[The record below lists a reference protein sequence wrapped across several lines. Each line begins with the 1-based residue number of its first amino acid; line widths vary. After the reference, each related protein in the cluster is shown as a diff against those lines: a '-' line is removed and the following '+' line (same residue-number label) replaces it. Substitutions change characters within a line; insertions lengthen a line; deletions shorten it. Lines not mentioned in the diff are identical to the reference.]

1 MVKINIREIFN
12 LHEFD
17 ERVREEIQRR
27 RIRRANRTARG
38 LLVASKLLIVL
49 IIGTLG
55 SWVAVNNLLVE
66 WLLVY
71 TFTGSAIASIV
82 VTVLLYSDRAWSI
95 LELDEADWDL
105 REDLRDIRG
114 VFARIA
120 VFFTILGAIVLPI
133 WFAFLNY
140 GMTHPVSPG
149 SITINSVY
157 PLNMTNVFQG
167 RSNNI
172 TVSAVY
178 LVTTTLNINAP
189 TIATIVV
196 KNVTLYNPLLPVKCA
211 MYSSN
216 YNINKLPAII
226 KIYSISPINNNF
238 VAPIKM
244 RFVCNTLPTNAF
256 IVTNHGNFTLALSSG

>member
-1 MVKINIREIFN
+1 MVKINIREIFSR
-12 LHEFD
+12 HEFD
-17 ERVREEIQRR
+17 ERVREEIR
-27 RIRRANRTARG
+27 RRANRTARR
-38 LLVASKLLIVL
+38 LLAISKLLIVL
-49 IIGTLG
+49 ILVTFG
-55 SWVAVNNLLVE
+55 SWVAVNNLFVE

-71 TFTGSAIASIV
+71 TFTGSAIASII
-82 VTVLLYSDRAWSI
+82 VTVLLYSDRAWRI
-95 LELDEADWDL
+95 LELGEADQDL
-105 REDLRDIRG
+105 QDDLRDIRDTS
-114 VFARIA
+114 AIIA
-120 VFFTILGAIVLPI
+120 GFFTILGAIVLPI

-172 TVSAVY
+172 TVSALY

-256 IVTNHGNFTLALSSG
+256 IVTNHGNFTLALSG

>member
-1 MVKINIREIFN
+1 MVKIHIKDIFN
-12 LHEFD
+12 RHEFD
-17 ERVREEIQRR
+17 ERVREEIWRR
-27 RIRRANRTARG
+27 RRRRANRTARG
-38 LLVASKLLIVL
+38 LLVVSKLLIVL
-49 IIGTLG
+49 LIGTLG
-55 SWVAVNNLLVE
+55 PWVAVNDLFVERLLA
-66 WLLVY
+66 Y
-71 TFTGSAIASIV
+71 TFTGSAIASIIL
-82 VTVLLYSDRAWSI
+82 TALLYFNIAWRI

-105 REDLRDIRG
+105 QDDLLHIRG
-114 VFARIA
+114 AFAIIA
-120 VFFTILGAIVLPI
+120 VFFVVLGAIVLPI
-133 WFAFLNY
+133 WFASLNY

-167 RSNNI
+167 GSNNI

-178 LVTTTLNINAP
+178 LVTTRLNINAP

-256 IVTNHGNFTLALSSG
+256 IVTNYGNFTLTLSSG